1 MAYANTLGK
10 GTIMKKKRFIIWGLV
25 IVGMF
30 ILSEGAVKAGTV
42 IDQEMTDIWGKQGGS
57 LLFYSKKKL
66 RIDQKDGRLS
76 TIMDFKNDQIVILDH
91 ASKSYVEYPF
101 SLWEKQVSQ
110 KIEPRNRQKR
120 EIRVEPTGAEKH
132 VNGFMTRQIQI
143 FIDGV
148 LFQDTWVTQDVDL
161 EEMLETIK
169 EVSRLSSSSKA
180 DVKEKEEIYQR
191 IKKWGF
197 PIFTTEYRRFSG
209 KTLTEITEV
218 KGIKTRNLGSDV
230 FTPPRG
236 YIKRAR

>member
-1 MAYANTLGK
+1 M
-10 GTIMKKKRFIIWGLV
+10 RRRPFVIWGLV
-25 IVGMF
+25 IVG
-30 ILSEGAVKAGTV
+30 ILLLSGRALKAGTV

-91 ASKSYVEYPF
+91 GSKSYVEYPF

-110 KIEPRNRQKR
+110 KIDSRTRQKR
-120 EIRVEPTGAEKH
+120 EIRVEPTGAEKNI
-132 VNGFMTRQIQI
+132 NGFMTRQIQI

-161 EEMLETIK
+161 GEMLETIK

-180 DVKEKEEIYQR
+180 DVKEKEEIYHK

-209 KTLTEITEV
+209 KILTEITEV
-218 KGIKTRNLGSDV
+218 KGIETRNLSTDL
-230 FTPPRG
+230 FTPPREF
-236 YIKRAR
+236 IKRVR